1 MALRNKIYYPK
12 THIVNNLHTSGK
24 EWMFVD
30 GIEYIGYYHKYID
43 GKVLSG
49 AVFNRTESKTLIP
62 YINQIEQPENIIYN
76 SLKIKQSYVSPR
88 HSLPIPVVDDY
99 RNGSF
104 NRYFLRRR
112 NYTTYQDII
121 EIDQPQYKLWRK
133 SQAGIDETLY
143 QALVLEWKLTGPVND
158 NNSGTNIE
166 YGVYDTNQRLVFLKD
181 YDMPGL
187 KDYLTDYIELSIY
200 SPYVSDSIK
209 NIFGYVK

>member
-12 THIVNNLHTSGK
+12 THIVNNLYTSGK
-24 EWMFVD
+24 ECMFVD
-30 GIEYIGYYHKYID
+30 GKEYIGYYHKYID

-49 AVFNRTESKTLIP
+49 AVFNRTESKVLIP
-62 YINQIEQPENIIYN
+62 YINQVLQPENIIYN
-76 SLKIKQSYVSPR
+76 SLKTKKQFISPK
-88 HSLPIPVVDDY
+88 HSLPIPVIEDY

-104 NRYFLRRR
+104 KRYFLRRR

-143 QALVLEWKLTGPVND
+143 QALVLDWKLTGPLND

-166 YGVYDTNQRLVFLKD
+166 YGVYDTNQRLVLLKD
-181 YDMPGL
+181 FDMLGL
-187 KDYLTDYIELSIY
+187 KDFLTNYIEFSIY
-200 SPYVSDSIK
+200 SPVVKDDIK
-209 NIFGYVK
+209 NIFGYIK